1 MARINLSEI
10 VSGYLSAEKLN
21 TILAAIE
28 AAFDRVLFLDG
39 TVPNTLSADV
49 DLGGHKLLNIGSD
62 PEDPDSLPTFGQVMD
77 YIDARAEGLISQRVE
92 TQTAIAAQ
100 TLVTF
105 DTITYSTGSHNLAV
119 YVDGVRKFAPADY
132 AETSTSS
139 ITFTAGLSAGQEVTA
154 VTNDFVATVELPT
167 HDHVWGQIT
176 GAPVYTTRWPTY
188 DEVTGKPT
196 TFPPAAHNQDAS
208 TITTG
213 RLADARRGLY
223 VQATEPVAGGV
234 NEVWAW

>member
-100 TLVTF
+100 TLV
-105 DTITYSTGSHNLAV
+105 
-119 YVDGVRKFAPADY
+119 
-132 AETSTSS
+132 
-139 ITFTAGLSAGQEVTA
+139 SA
-154 VTNDFVATVELPT
+154 
-167 HDHVWGQIT
+167 
-176 GAPVYTTRWPTY
+176 
-188 DEVTGKPT
+188 
-196 TFPPAAHNQDAS
+196 
-208 TITTG
+208 
-213 RLADARRGLY
+213 
-223 VQATEPVAGGV
+223 
-234 NEVWAW
+234 